1 MAVDKTKFDDWLKE
15 DLKRDLFFRGGCWI
29 AVALLAT
36 YFSVQVDA
44 RSINDYL
51 SSQTNAVFRTA
62 NIVGTISI
70 LMGLLAL
77 MFKDMEELDPS
88 TWGRETCRGWYG
100 GMVRRLAG
108 DMTLWTLGALVSVML
123 VAGIAGANS
132 ASTIADWALFSIF
145 YSILLGMV
153 VVVGVL
159 NILVRRAE
167 PLVAKK
173 YRNPKVL
180 FVAYPVVIVL
190 GIVYIWFNHSGWH

>member
-1 MAVDKTKFDDWLKE
+1 MAVDKTKFDDWLKA
-15 DLKRDLFFRGGCWI
+15 DLKRDLIFRAACWI

-70 LMGLLAL
+70 LLGLLAL
-77 MFKDMEELDPS
+77 MFKDMEELDPP
-88 TWGRETCRGWYG
+88 TWGRETCLGWFG

-123 VAGIAGANS
+123 VAGIAGAKS
-132 ASTIADWALFSIF
+132 ASTVADWALFSVF
-145 YSILLGMV
+145 YLILLGMV
-153 VVVGVL
+153 VTVGWL

-173 YRNPKVL
+173 YRNPKVTSI
-180 FVAYPVVIVL
+180 VYPAVIVL
-190 GIVYIWFNHSGWH
+190 GIVYIALLH